1 MRLIRRLLNI
11 WPENDRVWV
20 AFAAVAAFTIFLST
34 LQWDINGSQSP
45 YATDVGEIQ
54 NALPRWGTIH
64 FTGYPLYTFTGSLF
78 VTVLRVFGVQPA
90 AGTSLFSALCGA
102 IAVGLLTLLALT
114 LDVPGPAA
122 ALGSLVVALS
132 TSTWIDASLAEI
144 HTMSMV
150 FTLVTLLLAV
160 RFGRSGDRRD
170 LLGLTLVFTQ
180 GVAHQRAIAFLAP
193 AVIVF
198 AVPRA
203 RVVWRHL
210 SPTLGVAMLAPL
222 AYLYLPLRAWQ
233 GAEWTFGQ
241 PGTWRGFWTMV
252 LDTKA
257 SRIIDLPTDPALWL
271 ARVETAFKLLSE
283 DLPILLVVIGLAG
296 LLLPLWRGRRGESLG
311 LALAGLPY
319 LALCLAIW
327 EGAVS
332 DALLAVKLPVIYL
345 AGLGLTLAA
354 GELSRRWSRLGIGA
368 MATLAVACAALFAAH
383 RPTVLDIT
391 RDHGAESVIATVEQV
406 APLADRPTT
415 VMALWGHD
423 FWALA

>member
-1 MRLIRRLLNI
+1 
-11 WPENDRVWV
+11 
-20 AFAAVAAFTIFLST
+20 
-34 LQWDINGSQSP
+34 
-45 YATDVGEIQ
+45 
-54 NALPRWGTIH
+54 
-64 FTGYPLYTFTGSLF
+64 
-78 VTVLRVFGVQPA
+78 
-90 AGTSLFSALCGA
+90 
-102 IAVGLLTLLALT
+102 VGLLTLLALT

-319 LALCLAIW
+319 LALCLVIW
-327 EGAVS
+327 EGRVS
-332 DALLAVKLPVIYL
+332 DALLAAKLPVIQL
-345 AGLGLTLAA
+345 AGLGLALAA

>member
-222 AYLYLPLRAWQ
+222 AYL
-233 GAEWTFGQ
+233 
-241 PGTWRGFWTMV
+241 
-252 LDTKA
+252 
-257 SRIIDLPTDPALWL
+257 
-271 ARVETAFKLLSE
+271 
-283 DLPILLVVIGLAG
+283 
-296 LLLPLWRGRRGESLG
+296 
-311 LALAGLPY
+311 
-319 LALCLAIW
+319 
-327 EGAVS
+327 
-332 DALLAVKLPVIYL
+332 
-345 AGLGLTLAA
+345 
-354 GELSRRWSRLGIGA
+354 
-368 MATLAVACAALFAAH
+368 
-383 RPTVLDIT
+383 
-391 RDHGAESVIATVEQV
+391 
-406 APLADRPTT
+406 
-415 VMALWGHD
+415 
-423 FWALA
+423 